1 MSVLVIQLP
10 PRDRLR
16 ARSPGADTAGGWR
29 LPQDWSFVLSSDGRT
44 VAQSGQAALALLPRA
59 DSVVLVLAEADVGW
73 HRVSIPRAPAARLRA
88 ALAGVMEESLLDDD
102 EALHF
107 ALGPGTVAGREG
119 WVAVTHRPWLQ
130 AALLALEAAGR
141 SVERVVPASIPNT
154 AATDPARGHFFVA
167 DTGNEALPWLTLA
180 RAEGVVCL
188 RLAGGLARALLPAA
202 GEAVRWSATPAAAA
216 AAERWLGAPVPLLSD
231 AERALEALQG
241 SVNLRQFDLAA
252 RHRGSRALREAG
264 RRFLSAEWRPV
275 RVGLAAIVVLNLV
288 GLNSYAWQQREA
300 LAGKRQAMAELL
312 RATHPGVRAVLDAP
326 LQMQRETERLRA
338 AAGRTGDTD
347 LEVLLAVAAA
357 AWPDG
362 QGPVQ
367 TLQFESGQLTLAA
380 SGWGEE
386 QQAQFSARLRSAGY
400 AAEFAEGRLK
410 VSRAAARGA
419 SGAA

>member
-16 ARSPGADTAGGWR
+16 ARSPAADATGGWR
-29 LPQDWSFVLSSDGRT
+29 LPQEWSFVLSSDGRT
-44 VAQSGQAALALLPRA
+44 VAQAGQAALSLLPRA

-73 HRVSIPRAPAARLRA
+73 HRVPIPRAPAARLRA
-88 ALAGVMEESLLDDD
+88 ALAGVMEEALLDDD
-102 EALHF
+102 EAMHY
-107 ALGPGTVAGREG
+107 ALGPGAAAGREG

-130 AALLALEAAGR
+130 AALVALEGAGR
-141 SVERVVPASIPNT
+141 SVERVVPASMPN
-154 AATDPARGHFFVA
+154 AAAGDPARGHFFVA

-202 GEAVRWSATPAAAA
+202 GEAVRWTATPAAAA

-231 AERALEALQG
+231 AERALEAVQG
-241 SVNLRQFDLAA
+241 TVNLRQFDLAA
-252 RHRGSRALREAG
+252 RHRGSRALRAG
-264 RRFLSAEWRPV
+264 ARRFLSTQWRPV
-275 RVGLAAIVVLNLV
+275 RVGLAAALVLQLV
-288 GLNSYAWQQREA
+288 GLNSYAWQQRQA
-300 LAGKRQAMAELL
+300 IASQRQAMMDLL

-338 AAGRTGDTD
+338 AAGRAGDAD

-357 AWPDG
+357 AWPDR

-367 TLQFESGQLTLAA
+367 TLQFESGRLTLAA
-380 SGWGEE
+380 PGWAEA
-386 QQAQFSARLRSAGY
+386 QQAQFRERLRGAGY
-400 AAEFAEGRLK
+400 AAEFAEDRLT
-410 VSRAAARGA
+410 VTRVAARGVA
-419 SGAA
+419 